1 MLKGG
6 GGWCPKGREDRED
19 EDRGG
24 NEYLLALGVTCM
36 RLVRSLREK
45 LGMPEDF
52 HMKPKFP
59 VTFHFLGHCAYQYF

>member
-1 MLKGG
+1 MSEG
-6 GGWCPKGREDRED
+6 EDREV

-36 RLVRSLREK
+36 RFVRSLREK

-52 HMKPKFP
+52 HIKPKFP
-59 VTFHFLGHCAYQYF
+59 ITL